1 MNFNLAETAKE
12 HLIIAAHAGI
22 SGGNIPGN
30 TITAFDIALAQGS
43 DMIEMD
49 LNMSAD
55 GVLIIFHPGEEEH
68 RLGKQIHL
76 PEMPYEEI
84 RKLRYQSTPFG
95 IPSFDEVLERYKG
108 KCYINVDKFWDHPKE
123 IYHAI
128 KRHNMLDQIVVKC
141 DPSEE
146 VFRFLEEVAPDIA
159 YLPIVKNNYRHH
171 EELMRRNIHYVG
183 AEFVFDTEDAELAS
197 DEMIERMHRSG
208 KLIWANAI
216 IFNHR
221 HQLAAG
227 HSDNTALS
235 ESPDKGW
242 GWLADRGFDIIQ
254 TDWAG
259 MLIDYLKRNNKYY
272 HS

>member
-1 MNFNLAETAKE
+1 MNLYETAKD

-30 TITAFDIALAQGS
+30 TMTAFEIALAQGS

-55 GVLIIFHPGEEEH
+55 GVLVIFHPDMEEVH
-68 RLGKQIHL
+68 FGKNVCL
-76 PEMPYEEI
+76 PQMPYEEI
-84 RKLRYQSTPFG
+84 RKLRYRATPFG
-95 IPSFDEVLERYKG
+95 IPSFDEVLERFKG

-141 DPSEE
+141 APSEE

-159 YLPIVKNNYRHH
+159 FLPIVKNTFPYH
-171 EELMRRNIHYVG
+171 EGLLHRNLNYVG
-183 AEFVFDTEDAELAS
+183 AEFVFDIEDAEVAS
-197 DEMIERMHRSG
+197 EEMIARMHRDS
-208 KLIWANAI
+208 KLIWVNAI

-254 TDWAG
+254 TDWSG
-259 MLIDYLKRNNKYY
+259 MLIDYLKQSNKYY
-272 HS
+272 RS